1 MIKKLAT
8 IAIWCLGCVGAV
20 SVGLATKDTLRS
32 LATMKGLETGVAV
45 AANDLN
51 IDSHKNIII
60 ENSSIVVAENCM
72 KWQTIHPREN
82 TWNWRDAD
90 KLVEFAEANG
100 MHVKFHTLFW
110 HNQNSAFLS
119 ERWSREKALDVM
131 DEHISTI
138 MNRYKGRIREYD
150 VVNEAFEDDGS
161 LRKTIWYKTI
171 GEDYIEHAFRK
182 ARECDPAAKLFLNDY
197 SNETMGQ
204 KKADAMFN
212 FVKKLKE
219 KGVPIDGVG
228 FQLHIDTAYG
238 FDAERIRKNVK
249 RYEEIGVLVS
259 FSEVDVRIPQ
269 RNYDNHLAKQQ
280 KIYCEL
286 LKMAAEEPN
295 VINFITWGFTDS
307 QSWVPYTFPGK
318 GHALPYDEKLQ
329 PKPLYAEML
338 KVLKQQ

>member
-8 IAIWCLGCVGAV
+8 LAIWCLGCVGAV

-119 ERWSREKALDVM
+119 ERWSREKALDIM

-138 MNRYKGRIREYD
+138 MNRYKGKIREYD

-171 GEDYIEHAFRK
+171 GEDYIEHA
-182 ARECDPAAKLFLNDY
+182 
-197 SNETMGQ
+197 
-204 KKADAMFN
+204 
-212 FVKKLKE
+212 
-219 KGVPIDGVG
+219 
-228 FQLHIDTAYG
+228 
-238 FDAERIRKNVK
+238 
-249 RYEEIGVLVS
+249 
-259 FSEVDVRIPQ
+259 
-269 RNYDNHLAKQQ
+269 
-280 KIYCEL
+280 
-286 LKMAAEEPN
+286 
-295 VINFITWGFTDS
+295 
-307 QSWVPYTFPGK
+307 
-318 GHALPYDEKLQ
+318 
-329 PKPLYAEML
+329 
-338 KVLKQQ
+338 